1 MTDRRT
7 FMKRAAGVFFCPCG
21 LSAAAHAQTPRPP
34 RAPVVIAGQRART
47 IDTHAHCY
55 FRESL
60 TLMGADWEKI
70 MPPVKGVPQHFI
82 SQKEVLD
89 QRFAAME
96 AMGVDM
102 QVLNTNPFWYGAPR
116 ELADSVCKAQ
126 NEKLAE
132 ICAAHPKQFAGFASL
147 PMQAPDLAVQHL
159 ETAVK
164 KLGLK
169 GAAVGGSVLGVDFA
183 EEKFHP
189 VWAKA
194 EELGAVIFIHPQ
206 SVGELATRLRGN
218 GWMSN
223 VIGNPLETTIA
234 LQKLIYQGVLDKY
247 PGLKILAAH
256 GGGYLPSY
264 APRSDHSCF
273 VSPQNCDAKITLK
286 KKPSEYLNQ
295 LHFDALVFTA
305 EGLRHLVAQVGASQ
319 VVLGTD
325 HPIPWEENP
334 VDHVMG
340 TTSLSDADRIA
351 ILGGNAGRLLGITA

>member
-7 FMKRAAGVFFCPCG
+7 LMKHAAGMFFCSCG
-21 LSAAAHAQTPRPP
+21 LPGAAHAQTPGPR
-34 RAPVVIAGQRART
+34 RAPVVIGGQRVRT
-47 IDTHAHCY
+47 IDTHTHCY
-55 FRESL
+55 FHESL
-60 TLMGADWEKI
+60 KLMGAEWEKLL
-70 MPPVKGVPQHFI
+70 PPVKGVPQHFV
-82 SQKEVLD
+82 SQKDVLERRLAD
-89 QRFAAME
+89 ME

-116 ELADSVCKAQ
+116 ELADAVCKAQ

-132 ICAAHPKQFAGFASL
+132 VCAAHPKQFAAFAAL
-147 PMQAPDLAVQHL
+147 PMQYPDLAVQHL
-159 ETAVK
+159 ETAVA

-169 GAAVGGSVLGVDFA
+169 GAAVGGSVLGVDFS

-189 VWAKA
+189 VWARA

-206 SVGELATRLRGN
+206 SVGELAQRLRGN

-223 VIGNPLETTIA
+223 VVGNPLETTIA

-264 APRSDHSCF
+264 AARSDHSCF
-273 VSPQNCDAKITLK
+273 VSPQNCDPKIVLK

-295 LHFDALVFTA
+295 LYFDALVFTA

-319 VVLGTD
+319 VVMGTD

-340 TTSLSDADRIA
+340 TASLSDLERAA
-351 ILGGNAGRLLGITA
+351 ILGGNAGRLLGV

>member
-1 MTDRRT
+1 MTDRRN
-7 FMKRAAGVFFCPCG
+7 FMKRSAGMMFCACG
-21 LSAAAHAQTPRPP
+21 LAGPAHAQAPRAA
-34 RAPVVIAGQRART
+34 RAPVVIGGQRVRV
-47 IDTHAHCY
+47 IDTHTHCY
-55 FRESL
+55 FQDSL
-60 TLMGADWEKI
+60 KLMGADWEKL
-70 MPPVKGVPQHFI
+70 MPPVKGVAQHFV
-82 SQKEVLD
+82 SQKEVLERRLAD
-89 QRFAAME
+89 ME
-96 AMGVDM
+96 SMGVDM

-116 ELADSVCKAQ
+116 EQADAICKAQ

-132 ICAAHPKQFAGFASL
+132 VCAAHPKQFAAFAAL
-147 PMQAPDLAVQHL
+147 PMQHPDLAVQHL
-159 ETAVK
+159 EAAVK
-164 KLGLK
+164 KHGLK

-183 EEKFHP
+183 DEKFHA

-206 SVGELATRLRGN
+206 SVSELAQRLRGN

-234 LQKLIYQGVLDKY
+234 LQKLIYQGTLDKF
-247 PGLKILAAH
+247 PGLRILAAH

-273 VSPQNCDAKITLK
+273 VSPQNCDAKIVLK

-295 LHFDALVFTA
+295 LYFDALVFTA
-305 EGLRHLVAQVGASQ
+305 EGLRHLAAQVGAGQ
-319 VVLGTD
+319 IVVGTD

-340 TTSLSDADRIA
+340 TASLSDVERVA
-351 ILGGNAGRLLGITA
+351 ILGGNAARLLGV